1 MHALSL
7 RDALL
12 LLHILSLNK
21 ARKLNENILRVEEQ
35 SQGQIKNELLS
46 SFGLLPSPINRH
58 CERSEAIS
66 LLTKRLAL
74 IFQAFEMTSSKK
86 FLNYS
91 SRIYKRVDIFVI

>member
-46 SFGLLPSPINRH
+46 
-58 CERSEAIS
+58 
-66 LLTKRLAL
+66 
-74 IFQAFEMTSSKK
+74 AF
-86 FLNYS
+86 F
-91 SRIYKRVDIFVI
+91 D